1 MNDTIFEQVVYK
13 KMTFKDRLPY
23 LLMLIGMVLFCLIS
37 VLFLGSFSFV
47 LMVILFFV
55 AYYQIFPRFNTEFEY
70 TLFNDEFEISVIYGK
85 EKRKSKAILNL
96 QDAKCIAPSGAEQL
110 DYYRTGKTVDFS
122 SGMEGKKTYEIIA
135 NDGGTLCSYIIEPNE
150 EMTKHMKRAA
160 RNNMF
165 IDLY

>member
-37 VLFLGSFSFV
+37 VLFLGSFAFV

-55 AYYQIFPRFNTEFEY
+55 AYYQIFPRFNAEFEY

-85 EKRKSKAILNL
+85 EKRMGNL
-96 QDAKCIAPSGAEQL
+96 
-110 DYYRTGKTVDFS
+110 
-122 SGMEGKKTYEIIA
+122 
-135 NDGGTLCSYIIEPNE
+135 
-150 EMTKHMKRAA
+150 
-160 RNNMF
+160 
-165 IDLY
+165 